1 MKPDTTTV
9 SKKTR
14 NSSSIVLAMGV
25 ALCGLSGAYADYDAT
40 YVSGASAATTTA
52 GFYGATWN
60 PSSLAPSAEGVD
72 PSLYSYLVA
81 TTTDFITQNGEVVG
95 AGSLT
100 IGVVGGNTG
109 NYRIY
114 YDVTF
119 QNEGLFLA
127 NGVMRRRNPNV
138 ISINGPVTVI
148 SPSNAPF
155 TIRDDN
161 HRDCGIRLNGVFSG
175 ADTTGLRIALSSAG
189 NYNFSLYLS
198 GSADQFLGH
207 IDVDGAN
214 AITAGSGKHAA
225 LILEDVTLGA
235 SVTIKNGG
243 KFGVAAGSGSAIK
256 ELTFENGGVFDLSGP
271 LTVSDLTL
279 ASDTVIPLK
288 YDSSTATCS
297 SFLSVTNSLVRNGTG
312 PITLSLSGTW
322 PSLPSSELIEVA
334 VMSFPEG
341 TDLVAEDFAID
352 GYSPGTVARAKAV
365 ITMQEDAETHTK
377 RIVLG
382 FYPRI
387 VFSGWPTDSA
397 SYSEDSSSM
406 MTNGAQWTDGLVP
419 HAKAHY
425 QVDRTKHPETGSR
438 GTCYI
443 RTPCY
448 PDGSFEMPAESL
460 YLNDHVHLVLMC
472 RDFYLKRLDAVC
484 GNDILCSYLSD
495 VTFHGDLNIGASAL
509 NIQTRNDKLF
519 TLDGNLYGTGTVTVN
534 GRGRSAND
542 VRGYF
547 HLSGT
552 NSLYAGKITATLN
565 VDSSGAYPRWAGNR
579 FTSLYVSDAR
589 NFGGP
594 LPEFAYDALTLE
606 NMSELIASNSVAFTD
621 TTRGL
626 YLKWIAQLTTPS
638 NTTLTLR
645 QPVTFNGCVYKNG
658 KGTLE
663 MGGDLKFIDAE
674 GALTDTPSES
684 ATNRTLFVT
693 GGILKPI
700 AARSLD
706 GVDIVFSNKTSKLD
720 VALALDLEPSD
731 LDLKTNGLYNVR
743 TSAPIA
749 KSPNLDKVPVYLLSD
764 VEEPAAQYEVGVMTV
779 KEESADAA
787 FGMIKLVKPK
797 SFDTYSL
804 KTSRVPHPESGT
816 VTLVATLKPGSL
828 FILIR

>member
-1 MKPDTTTV
+1 MKPDTTTA
-9 SKKTR
+9 SNKARK
-14 NSSSIVLAMGV
+14 SSSAILAVVV
-25 ALCGLSGAYADYDAT
+25 ALSCLSGAYADYVV
-40 YVSGASAATTTA
+40 YYSGSAATTGFHGSTWTPAEYGPSNVDPANYDYIVKGGKTLITSSSEQVGARSLTFGEVGGTKGYFRVYYDTTFTNGLILANGAAWREYGSLITVTAVNGPFQILSPKEAPFVFSDRNYRDSPMRFEGNFIGDETTGIKITQQQLTA
-52 GFYGATWN
+52 GYSFALYMKG
-60 PSSLAPSAEGVD
+60 SAEDFLGEILVD
-72 PSLYSYLVA
+72 GTKAVA
-81 TTTDFITQNGEVVG
+81 TNSDKTVTLYLEDI
-95 AGSLT
+95 A
-100 IGVVGGNTG
+100 VGGN
-109 NYRIY
+109 IV
-114 YDVTF
+114 VT
-119 QNEGLFLA
+119 
-127 NGVMRRRNPNV
+127 
-138 ISINGPVTVI
+138 
-148 SPSNAPF
+148 
-155 TIRDDN
+155 
-161 HRDCGIRLNGVFSG
+161 
-175 ADTTGLRIALSSAG
+175 
-189 NYNFSLYLS
+189 
-198 GSADQFLGH
+198 
-207 IDVDGAN
+207 DGAYLN
-214 AITAGSGKHAA
+214 
-225 LILEDVTLGA
+225 
-235 SVTIKNGG
+235 
-243 KFGVAAGSGSAIK
+243 VAAGSGSSVKA
-256 ELTFENGGVFDLSGP
+256 LTLQEGATLQLSAP
-271 LTVSDLTL
+271 LTVGDLTL
-279 ASDTVIPLK
+279 APDTVISLK

-297 SFLSVTNSLVRNGTG
+297 TFLSVTNSLMRNGTG

-322 PSLPSSELIEVA
+322 PSLPPSELIEVA

-352 GYSPGTVARAKAV
+352 GYSPGTSARTKAV
-365 ITMQEDAETHTK
+365 VTMQEDAETHTK

-387 VFSGWPTDSA
+387 LFSGWPTDSA

-406 MTNGAQWTDGLVP
+406 MTNGAQWADGLVP

-425 QVDRTKHPETGSR
+425 QVDRTRNPETGSR

-460 YLNDHVHLVLMC
+460 YLNDHVHLILMC
-472 RDFYLKRLDAVC
+472 RDFYLKRLDAVG
-484 GNDILCSYLSD
+484 GNDIFCSYLSD
-495 VTFHGDLNIGASAL
+495 VTFHGELNIGASAL

-519 TLDGNLYGTGTVTVN
+519 TLDGNLYGTGTVTVS
-534 GRGRSAND
+534 GRARSSND

-547 HLSGT
+547 HLAGT
-552 NSLYAGKITATLN
+552 NSLYAGRITATLG
-565 VDSSGAYPRWAGNR
+565 VDTGGAYPRWAGNR

-589 NFGGP
+589 NLGGP
-594 LPEFAYDALTLE
+594 LGEFTYNALTLA

-658 KGTLE
+658 MGTLE
-663 MGGDLKFIDAE
+663 MGGEVKFIDAE

-731 LDLKTNGLYNVR
+731 LELKTNGLYNVR

-779 KEESADAA
+779 KEEAADAA
-787 FGMIKLVKPK
+787 FGMLKLVKPK
-797 SFDTYSL
+797 AFDTYGL
-804 KTSRVPHPESGT
+804 KTRRVSHPESGT

-828 FILIR
+828 YILIR

>member
-1 MKPDTTTV
+1 MKPDTTTA
-9 SKKTR
+9 SNKARK
-14 NSSSIVLAMGV
+14 SSSAILAVVV
-25 ALCGLSGAYADYDAT
+25 ALSCLSGAYADYVV
-40 YVSGASAATTTA
+40 YSSGSAATT
-52 GFYGATWN
+52 GFYGATWTPAEYSPSN
-60 PSSLAPSAEGVD
+60 VDPANYDYIVKGGKTLYTSSLEQVGARSLTFGEVGGTKGYYYLYYSTTFTNGLILANGAVRRRYDGFITVTAVDGPFQILSPREEPFVFCDANFRNAPMRFEGTFTGDETTGIKVTQEQATAGFWVALYMKGSAEDFLGEILVD
-72 PSLYSYLVA
+72 GTKAVAAEANTTVTLYLEDIA
-81 TTTDFITQNGEVVG
+81 
-95 AGSLT
+95 
-100 IGVVGGNTG
+100 VGGN
-109 NYRIY
+109 I
-114 YDVTF
+114 V
-119 QNEGLFLA
+119 
-127 NGVMRRRNPNV
+127 V
-138 ISINGPVTVI
+138 
-148 SPSNAPF
+148 
-155 TIRDDN
+155 
-161 HRDCGIRLNGVFSG
+161 
-175 ADTTGLRIALSSAG
+175 
-189 NYNFSLYLS
+189 
-198 GSADQFLGH
+198 
-207 IDVDGAN
+207 
-214 AITAGSGKHAA
+214 TAGAY
-225 LILEDVTLGA
+225 L
-235 SVTIKNGG
+235 N
-243 KFGVAAGSGSAIK
+243 VAAGSGSSVKA
-256 ELTFENGGVFDLSGP
+256 LTLQEGATLQLSAP
-271 LTVSDLTL
+271 LTVGDLTL

-297 SFLSVTNSLVRNGTG
+297 TFLTVTNSLVRNGTG

-322 PSLPSSELIEVA
+322 PSLPPSESIEVA
-334 VMSFPEG
+334 VLSFPEEL
-341 TDLVAEDFAID
+341 DLTAGDFTLA
-352 GYSPGTVARAKAV
+352 GYSPDTVARTSA
-365 ITMQEDAETHTK
+365 TLFMQEDTETHTK

-382 FYPRI
+382 YYPRI
-387 VFSGWPTDSA
+387 AFSGWPSDSA

-425 QVDRTKHPETGSR
+425 SVSRTTHPETGSR

-448 PDGSFEMPAESL
+448 PDGSFEMPVESL
-460 YLNDHVHLVLMC
+460 YLNDHVHLILMC
-472 RDFYLKRLDAVC
+472 HDFYLKRLDAVC

-663 MGGDLKFIDAE
+663 MGGEVKFIDAE

-731 LDLKTNGLYNVR
+731 LELKTNGLYNVR

-749 KSPNLDKVPVYLLSD
+749 KSPNLDKVPVCLLSD

-779 KEESADAA
+779 KEEAADAA
-787 FGMIKLVKPK
+787 FGMLKLVKPK
-797 SFDTYSL
+797 AFDTYGL
-804 KTSRVPHPESGT
+804 KTRRVSHPESGT